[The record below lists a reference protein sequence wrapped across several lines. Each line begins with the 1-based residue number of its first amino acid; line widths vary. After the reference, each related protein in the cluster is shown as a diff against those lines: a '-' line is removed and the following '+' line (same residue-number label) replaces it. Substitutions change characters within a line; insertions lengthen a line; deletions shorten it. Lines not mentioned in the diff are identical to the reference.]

1 MILDSEAAF
10 KGAQVKYIRS
20 HLNDDAF
27 VQLAPNETVTSV
39 FDVADSH
46 DLSDGDHTA
55 VSNGALE
62 YTTLTDKEKF
72 NTFHYRSNKI
82 SFTASDNAN
91 RLQTRSTIDCS
102 NDEYNSAVKA
112 AISRAGEMAT
122 AGAADARKGASAS
135 FKKFFFTES
144 QDALDEVAGRLE
156 AIASEATSTGT
167 MAYYCAPRSQDD
179 CTGNIAAMTYPS
191 DNIVVN
197 CDLYYET
204 EASSDTCGYLDQ
216 GGIALHEFT
225 HATGIYSPGTED
237 IAYGY
242 EEVQSLGTNSALNN
256 ADSYAYYGAA
266 IYLQC
271 AADDS
276 TPSGTPI
283 SGGGSTTVPVAPTA
297 SSTYPPSPTTG
308 FGNGGG
314 WPWGQDGGYDSGYD
328 SGYDGLNRNAGSG
341 STPTGGSGGGFGGL
355 FPSGFPGGGSGSGGS
370 GSGFGGLF
378 PSGIPGAGSG
388 GGFGDIPGAGSGSGS
403 ESGSGGS
410 GFGDLPIPSGIPG
423 SGAESGSGGGFGG
436 LPIPSG
442 FPGAGSGSGTGSGG
456 GFGGI
461 PGTGSGSGSES
472 GSGGSGFGGLPIPSG
487 IPGAGSGGSG
497 GGFGDLP
504 TPSGFPGS
512 GSGSGSGGGFGGFPI
527 PSGIPGSGSGS
538 GGSGSGGGFGSPPI
552 PSGFP
557 GAGSGSGSGGGFGGL
572 PIPSGIP
579 GAGSGSGGSGFSG

>member
-1 MILDSEAAF
+1 MPRLAQDASKPSFDVTLESLGDSTVRAAVTNTGNEAVRLVRRGGILDHVATKKVRVDHGDIEAVF

-72 NTFHYRSNKI
+72 NTFHYKSNKI

-91 RLQTRSTIDCS
+91 RLRARSTIDCS
-102 NDEYNSAVKA
+102 DNEYNSAVKA
-112 AISRAGEMAT
+112 AISRAGEMAK
-122 AGAADARKGASAS
+122 AGAADARKGASAN

-156 AIASEATSTGT
+156 AIASEATSTGKMT
-167 MAYYCAPRSQDD
+167 YYCAPRSRDD

-242 EEVQSLGTNSALNN
+242 EEVQSLDTDRALNN

-271 AADDS
+271 
-276 TPSGTPI
+276 
-283 SGGGSTTVPVAPTA
+283 
-297 SSTYPPSPTTG
+297 
-308 FGNGGG
+308 
-314 WPWGQDGGYDSGYD
+314 
-328 SGYDGLNRNAGSG
+328 
-341 STPTGGSGGGFGGL
+341 
-355 FPSGFPGGGSGSGGS
+355 
-370 GSGFGGLF
+370 
-378 PSGIPGAGSG
+378 
-388 GGFGDIPGAGSGSGS
+388 
-403 ESGSGGS
+403 
-410 GFGDLPIPSGIPG
+410 
-423 SGAESGSGGGFGG
+423 
-436 LPIPSG
+436 
-442 FPGAGSGSGTGSGG
+442 
-456 GFGGI
+456 
-461 PGTGSGSGSES
+461 
-472 GSGGSGFGGLPIPSG
+472 
-487 IPGAGSGGSG
+487 
-497 GGFGDLP
+497 
-504 TPSGFPGS
+504 
-512 GSGSGSGGGFGGFPI
+512 
-527 PSGIPGSGSGS
+527 
-538 GGSGSGGGFGSPPI
+538 
-552 PSGFP
+552 
-557 GAGSGSGSGGGFGGL
+557 
-572 PIPSGIP
+572 
-579 GAGSGSGGSGFSG
+579 